1 MFSIPHSL
9 QNCWATLCHFL
20 HYCGFMKMLAAS
32 LPMVVLAS
40 LITESVLARL
50 GPLIAIS
57 NSSLTDSSF
66 KFLFKWQWSSY
77 LLTNKWLN
85 NACTTNFYCINWK
98 GLHYQSAGWTWNI
111 FRDIWFPKYLL
122 WFRIPGSTTFST
134 YGNGGLDWQ
143 WEATITIQL
152 IHLWQLLSL
161 LSNTSEFDI
170 IGLFLGDRLKEKFLN
185 SLFVCVCGWDT
196 EHTFFFFYLESYFFG
211 LKDYWDIRKKLIF
224 FLFIPYVSLRI

>member
-85 NACTTNFYCINWK
+85 NACTTNFYCN
-98 GLHYQSAGWTWNI
+98 
-111 FRDIWFPKYLL
+111 
-122 WFRIPGSTTFST
+122 TFST
-134 YGNGGLDWQ
+134 YGKWRPGLAMGSNYNNTINTLM
-143 WEATITIQL
+143 ATTFPVKQYIWVWHYWSVPWWSVEGKIPEFTFC
-152 IHLWQLLSL
+152 LWM
-161 LSNTSEFDI
+161 
-170 IGLFLGDRLKEKFLN
+170 GYRA
-185 SLFVCVCGWDT
+185 
-196 EHTFFFFYLESYFFG
+196 HFFFFFFFIP
-211 LKDYWDIRKKLIF
+211 WKLF
-224 FLFIPYVSLRI
+224 FLDWRIIGT